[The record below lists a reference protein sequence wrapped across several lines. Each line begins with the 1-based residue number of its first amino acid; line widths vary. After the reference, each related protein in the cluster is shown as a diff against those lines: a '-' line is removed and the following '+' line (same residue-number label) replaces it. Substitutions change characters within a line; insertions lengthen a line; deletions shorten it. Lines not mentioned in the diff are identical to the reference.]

1 MRFFGS
7 RSIDLRGQSLG
18 LGRTDWDQG
27 FCHMVSQVDVNVTSD
42 NLGWYGTFLFIWI
55 VIIIIVVDLL
65 GRLIRFDNRNTTSC
79 FTHTLKPILNGT
91 EHIVNILITLLNDL
105 LHLTSGFGS
114 LFFIVF
120 HRFLQLDLVALIQEI
135 ISIITVLLHRFLFFL
150 LLIILS
156 RLDWLFLYLL
166 LHIWHIINNFLYLL
180 FQVIF
185 RFRYIFWDIHS
196 LLHI

>member
-1 MRFFGS
+1 
-7 RSIDLRGQSLG
+7 
-18 LGRTDWDQG
+18 
-27 FCHMVSQVDVNVTSD
+27 MVSQVDVNVTSD

-156 RLDWLFLYLL
+156 RLD
-166 LHIWHIINNFLYLL
+166 
-180 FQVIF
+180 
-185 RFRYIFWDIHS
+185 
-196 LLHI
+196 